1 MNKIFYGFGRDYLK
15 NWGVNEALREIYQN
29 FLDYGDY
36 EENNNHGNSETD
48 GDLMYVDITNAWEPE
63 GLDFL
68 RIGNS
73 NKNNPDAIGKHG
85 EGLKL
90 AFLILLREGYS
101 SEIITPKFKVR
112 PAFYSDK
119 EIGEC
124 FCFEYEEHGLNG
136 HPYQVRFTC
145 DAGKFNAFKNN
156 IVMPSDIV
164 FDDNY
169 YGSVVNKPSGNIY
182 SGRLFVCHQE
192 NVGKAYNIK
201 PHHLPLDRDR
211 QVPKSLDVSW
221 STSKINSAYG
231 KWSAKDMSC
240 SDTAY
245 VDEVPEEVK
254 KNIEPKIVGNSVQ
267 FTIKDEKG
275 EDQVITNSSVNEAL
289 KRDSFFTSAIKRLK
303 MYLAKKLGLYELLV
317 EFKKK
322 HVHSADA
329 IADFDVILER
339 ISVEQPVEQ

>member
-15 NWGVNEALREIYQN
+15 NWGINEALREIYQN
-29 FLDYGDY
+29 FLDYGEY
-36 EENNNHGNSETD
+36 NEENYHGQGESD
-48 GDLMYVDITNAWEPE
+48 SDIMYVDISNGWVPDS
-63 GLDFL
+63 LDFL

-73 NKNNPDAIGKHG
+73 NKSVDCIGKHG

-90 AFLILLREGYS
+90 AFLILLREGFH
-101 SEIITPKFKVR
+101 SEIITPRFRVK
-112 PAFYSDK
+112 PSFYTDK

-124 FCFEYEEHGLNG
+124 FCFEYEEHGMQDQA
-136 HPYQVRFTC
+136 YRIKFTC

-156 IVMPSDIV
+156 MIMDGDVL

-169 YGSVVNKPSGNIY
+169 YGSVVNKPAGNIY

-192 NVGKAYNIK
+192 NVSKAYDIK
-201 PHHLPLDRDR
+201 PRHLPLDRDR

-240 SDTAY
+240 SDTAFI
-245 VDEVPEEVK
+245 DEVPEEIK
-254 KNIEPKIVGNSVQ
+254 KDFEPKIVGNTVQ
-267 FTIKDEKG
+267 FVTKNEKG
-275 EDQVITNSSVNEAL
+275 EDQVVTNSNLNEVL
-289 KRDSFFTSAIKRLK
+289 KRDSFFAATIKRFK
-303 MYLAKKLGLYELLV
+303 KYLAKKLGLYELLL

-339 ISVEQPVEQ
+339 ISVEQPAEQ

>member
-1 MNKIFYGFGRDYLK
+1 MNKIYYGFGRDYLK
-15 NWGVNEALREIYQN
+15 NWGINEALREIYQN

-36 EENNNHGNSETD
+36 DEQNQHGQTESD
-48 GDLMYVDITNAWEPE
+48 ADIMHVDIMNGWVPDN
-63 GLDFL
+63 LDFL

-73 NKNNPDAIGKHG
+73 RKSGDSIGKHG

-90 AFLILLREGYS
+90 AFLIFLREGYQ
-101 SEIITPKFKVR
+101 SEIVTSKYRVK
-112 PAFYSDK
+112 PAFYVDK

-124 FCFEYEEHGLNG
+124 FCFEYEEHGLPN

-156 IVMPSDIV
+156 MVTDGDV
-164 FDDNY
+164 LFDDDY
-169 YGSVVNKPSGNIY
+169 YGSVVNKPTGNIY

-192 NVGKAYNIK
+192 NVGKAYDIK
-201 PHHLPLDRDR
+201 PRHLPLDRDR
-211 QVPKSLDVSW
+211 QVPKSFDVSW

-254 KNIEPKIVGNSVQ
+254 KEIEPKIVGNSVQ
-267 FTIKDEKG
+267 FVVKDEKG
-275 EDQVITNSSVNEAL
+275 EDQVIANSSINEAL
-289 KRDSFFTSAIKRLK
+289 KRDSFFAATIKKLK
-303 MYLAKKLGLYELLV
+303 KYIAKKLGLYELLV

-322 HVHSADA
+322 HVHTADA

-339 ISVEQPVEQ
+339 MNAEQPVEQ